1 VFHANCHNFFRDRG
15 ISGSNPVAS
24 SDGDESLFR
33 VKPAVAIRATESVPM
48 LLMTNKFRH

>member
-1 VFHANCHNFFRDRG
+1 VSHATCHNFFRDRG

-33 VKPAVAIRATESVPM
+33 AKPAGAIRATESVPM
-48 LLMTNKFRH
+48 LMNKKFGH